1 MDKRSIVNRR
11 EQTKFMLPI
20 YNLLWRFVSISFDYD
35 IFLFWSDF
43 FELISSLDYVNFI
56 LLERERFARGL
67 IEVIWRRQYKV
78 FQMKRNNRKVK
89 RSAKDFWY
97 ARLDWTRNKFSFT
110 NRSDFQLY
118 CRR

>member
-43 FELISSLDYVNFI
+43 LNLS
-56 LLERERFARGL
+56 ARS
-67 IEVIWRRQYKV
+67 I
-78 FQMKRNNRKVK
+78 M
-89 RSAKDFWY
+89 
-97 ARLDWTRNKFSFT
+97 
-110 NRSDFQLY
+110 
-118 CRR
+118 